1 MKKLFILFA
10 LVLGLSVPA
19 SAQEIFNALLKE
31 AKAVVNN
38 PKSNVTLAKIAQ
50 FKCTGLQYI
59 HDKAIES
66 EQQVTTKFLDDQAY
80 YMNQFINSF
89 IKDALINTSL
99 SKGDKKKRIL
109 LFIDASGSNPL
120 FNDPD
125 KEVVHAYV
133 TTENQLTP
141 FSLDTDWVKAY
152 AAVQSK
158 MQDGK

>member
-1 MKKLFILFA
+1 MKKLFILIS
-10 LVLGLSVPA
+10 LVVGLSVPA

-38 PKSNVTLAKIAQ
+38 PNSNVTLAKIAQ

-66 EQQVTTKFLDDQAY
+66 KQQVTTKFLDDQAY

-89 IKDALINTSL
+89 IKDALVNTTL
-99 SKGDKKKRIL
+99 SKGDKKKCIL
-109 LFIDASGSNPL
+109 FFIDASGSNPL

-133 TTENQLTP
+133 TSGNQLTP

-158 MQDGK
+158 LGNKK